1 MVKDWKHWRKL
12 KFKYIVDGHPAPQ
25 CYIYCEHTV
34 KVLTDALT
42 VKDREIIEHKKS
54 YAERDLSRVFFT
66 EKHCRNL
73 WLLLIYF
80 PISEKTVKR
89 Q

>member
-1 MVKDWKHWRKL
+1 MGNRVK
-12 KFKYIVDGHPAPQ
+12 

-73 WLLLIYF
+73 WLLPIYF

>member
-1 MVKDWKHWRKL
+1 MGNRAK
-12 KFKYIVDGHPAPQ
+12 

-34 KVLTDALT
+34 KVLIDALT